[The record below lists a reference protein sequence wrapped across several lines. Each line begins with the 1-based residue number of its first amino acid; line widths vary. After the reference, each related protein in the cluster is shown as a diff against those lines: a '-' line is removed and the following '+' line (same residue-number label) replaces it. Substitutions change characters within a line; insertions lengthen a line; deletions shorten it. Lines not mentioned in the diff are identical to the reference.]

1 MVLLGKVKSLEVRFS
16 LVFSLLLVQTLSIAF
31 IFYYFMKNESKKIT
45 IFWVSFL
52 TQHCNPLQGK
62 YRFFTGNSLCSIS
75 TLTCFGSVQGLKGAN
90 FIEIQG
96 NICILYRNIAL
107 DSYIHVY
114 VLITGIS
121 LLFEKQQHR
130 ILEKQGKPCK

>member
-1 MVLLGKVKSLEVRFS
+1 MLCLPFLKTALFFSSVNLTVGASVAKKQESSHLVLKVQKRLRNPPT
-16 LVFSLLLVQTLSIAF
+16 LL
-31 IFYYFMKNESKKIT
+31 
-45 IFWVSFL
+45 
-52 TQHCNPLQGK
+52 HCNPLQGK

-75 TLTCFGSVQGLKGAN
+75 TLTCFGSVQGLKGKN

>member
-1 MVLLGKVKSLEVRFS
+1 MISIEKKIVEPLLSSPITQDCCRHYLLGIVRF
-16 LVFSLLLVQTLSIAF
+16 LHQ
-31 IFYYFMKNESKKIT
+31 YSK
-45 IFWVSFL
+45 VSS
-52 TQHCNPLQGK
+52 HCNPLQGK

-75 TLTCFGSVQGLKGAN
+75 TLTCFGSLQGLKGAN